1 MLRQGRAQR
10 WRCDRS
16 EEEIA
21 IIKDIYDY
29 LLKQT
34 IFDFTGTLGSQIQE
48 REMTLNDIL
57 VVAPYNAQ
65 VNRISQALT
74 EGNRTGTVD
83 KFQGQQAPISILSMT
98 SSDDENAPRGI
109 DFLFDPKR
117 LNVAISRAQCLSIV
131 IMNKNLFRSDI
142 KNMKQFN
149 MINNFY
155 KLRKYANK

>member
-1 MLRQGRAQR
+1 M
-10 WRCDRS
+10 
-16 EEEIA
+16 
-21 IIKDIYDY
+21 
-29 LLKQT
+29 
-34 IFDFTGTLGSQIQE
+34 
-48 REMTLNDIL
+48 
-57 VVAPYNAQ
+57 APYNAQ
-65 VNRISQALT
+65 VNRISQALI

-117 LNVAISRAQCLSIV
+117 LNVAVSRAQCLSVV

-142 KNMKQFN
+142 KNMRQFN

-155 KLRKYANK
+155 KLRKFAK